1 MMIFV
6 CFLIVKPLIKEDFS
20 MYRHLFP
27 VVDDETVMQ
36 ALARRLSRQGLQAKT
51 DERGL
56 VFGEF
61 VWQKQATH
69 LWRVRHQKSLMW
81 PASEAC
87 DVILIWH
94 PLGELYGW
102 RLLVGGDDEPAAVLA
117 VFNALAPQT
126 GAYLKLG
133 DLASVAFCADLIQ
146 QCGVAFE
153 ILTAQCEAT
162 LKQNA
167 QAFSAEKL
175 ADLWACIQVNTHLLL
190 ALQRDARA
198 YLQTSYAKQPL
209 DFDAK
214 CQHAAKSTTPNL
226 AQHLAQFL
234 LSIPVP
240 TLGELS

>member
-1 MMIFV
+1 LF
-6 CFLIVKPLIKEDFS
+6 KPLIKEDFS
-20 MYRHLFP
+20 MYRHLFL
-27 VVDDETVMQ
+27 VVDDETVTQ
-36 ALARRLSRQGLQAKT
+36 ALARRLSRQGLQVT
-51 DERGL
+51 IDERGL

-61 VWQKQATH
+61 VWQKHAPH
-69 LWRVRHQKSLMW
+69 LWRVRHQTQL
-81 PASEAC
+81 PASEEC

-146 QCGVAFE
+146 QCGAAFE
-153 ILTAQCEAT
+153 VLTTQCEAT

-167 QAFSAEKL
+167 QVFSAENL
-175 ADLWACIQVNTHLLL
+175 ADLQACIQVNTHLLL

-209 DFDAK
+209 DFDNK
-214 CQHAAKSTTPNL
+214 CRYAAQVGTPNL